1 MLFLQSSF
9 LSGFTICT
17 TYFRFCKAN
26 SPNIT
31 IGNRKDLTI
40 LFTSDMEETGGGAQC
55 TAECVG
61 ENDEKTTTLQSAGK
75 TSLPYFGVKLS
86 CVCLIFA

>member
-31 IGNRKDLTI
+31 IGNRKDLKI
-40 LFTSDMEETGGGAQC
+40 LFTSDMEEIGRGAQC
-55 TAECVG
+55 TAECI
-61 ENDEKTTTLQSAGK
+61 EERLHTTLQSSG
-75 TSLPYFGVKLS
+75 
-86 CVCLIFA
+86 I

>member
-40 LFTSDMEETGGGAQC
+40 LFTSDMDEIGSGAQC
-55 TAECVG
+55 TAECVEG
-61 ENDEKTTTLQSAGK
+61 WTEATTLQSSGK
-75 TSLPYFGVKLS
+75 CCQSKILS
-86 CVCLIFA
+86 FTCLQ